1 MAARDAGIGGLLDGD
16 VGGLVT
22 AVRDGS
28 VSAWEVLDAAFTRI
42 SERDGEINAV
52 VALAADRAEAV
63 VAAGLPDGP
72 LHGLPYLVK
81 DLHADVAGLPLSRGS
96 RLFAGTLPVGTSEL
110 VRRVEAAG
118 AVVIGRTN
126 SPELGLNVT
135 TEPVLHG
142 PTRNPHDLTR
152 SPGGSSGGAAAAVA
166 AGMVPAA
173 HATDS
178 GGSIRIPAAWCGL
191 VGFKP
196 TRGLNPTGPER
207 YDDWSGLTHEHAV
220 TRTVGDSAL
229 LLRVTAGPLGGD
241 PYHVTPSPVLGR
253 PTGGERLTIG
263 LVTAPLD
270 GAAIDG
276 SWRAAAE
283 AAGAALDGL
292 GHRVVPR
299 SLPTVAAEVGP
310 VLAGV
315 ISGHLAGTIADLE
328 STTDRRAGAETLEPA
343 VLDLLERG
351 RRASAADLARD
362 IGRLRRL
369 QRDLAALF
377 DGCDLVLTPTTALPA
392 PRLGELHTD
401 RTAAEL
407 FADIFVLAPFTA
419 MFNVTGGPAL
429 SLPWGRDPDGLPL
442 GVQVAGPPGA
452 DAAVLEVAAELEGV
466 ST

>member
-1 MAARDAGIGGLLDGD
+1 MVASDGGIAGLLDGD
-16 VGGLVT
+16 VGGLVA

-28 VSAWEVLDAAFTRI
+28 VSAREVLDAALTRVA
-42 SERDGEINAV
+42 ERDGAVNAV
-52 VALAADRAEAV
+52 VAVAADRAEAR

-96 RLFAGTLPVGTSEL
+96 RLFAGTAPAGTSEL

-126 SPELGLNVT
+126 TPELGLNVT

-152 SPGGSSGGAAAAVA
+152 SSGGSSGGSAAAVA

-207 YDDWSGLTHEHAV
+207 CDDWSGLTHEHAV

-229 LLRVTAGPLGGD
+229 LLRVTAGPLRGD
-241 PYHVTPSPVLGR
+241 PYHVTPSPVLGS
-253 PTGGERLTIG
+253 PTGNGRLTIG
-263 LVTAPLD
+263 LVATPLA
-270 GAAIDG
+270 GAGIDA
-276 SWRAAAE
+276 SCRAAAE
-283 AAGAALDGL
+283 AAAAALEGL
-292 GHRVVPR
+292 GHRVVTR
-299 SLPTVAAEVGP
+299 SLPTAAAEVGP

-315 ISGHLAGTIADLE
+315 ISGHLAGTVADLE
-328 STTDRRAGAETLEPA
+328 AATDRRAGRETLEPA

-351 RRASAADLARD
+351 RRASAADLARA

-369 QRDLAALF
+369 QHDLAALI
-377 DGCDLVLTPTTALPA
+377 DGCDLVLTPTTAFPP
-392 PRLGELHTD
+392 PRLGALHTD

-407 FADIFVLAPFTA
+407 FADIFMLAPFTA
-419 MFNVTGGPAL
+419 IFNVTGGPAL

-442 GVQVAGPPGA
+442 GVQIAGPPGD
-452 DAAVLEVAAELEGV
+452 DATVLTVAAELEHV
-466 ST
+466 AP